1 MTTLETLEMALEA
14 LELKCPTFA
23 TIVRTGIDDKRDAAI
38 AALRT
43 QIALEKKAEN
53 ARELGLNYYIP
64 CCKDQT
70 CPKCVAAKQPATWI
84 SLTDD
89 EIWDVYKKVDSMQ
102 YLEFSRAI
110 EAKLKSKNE
119 HQ

>member
-1 MTTLETLEMALEA
+1 MTTLQTLEMALEA
-14 LELKCPTFA
+14 LE
-23 TIVRTGIDDKRDAAI
+23 TGWSVIADLCRVDHVLRYEAAI
-38 AALRT
+38 KALRT
-43 QIALEKKAEN
+43 QIALEKMAEN
-53 ARELGLNYYIP
+53 ERELGI
-64 CCKDQT
+64 QM
-70 CPKCVAAKQPATWI
+70 QPARWI

-102 YLEFSRAI
+102 YKEFSRAI